1 MIPSDAPTRHDFV
14 WLGPSWREGLL
25 AGLREEALVARWV
38 GDGHPLIVARSQP
51 GDAPGALRLGLAT
64 PDKRRIALYIER
76 DAIVRHAPPPLLADL
91 PVPPS
96 WRPTVGGVSA
106 LGHPARVYGSL
117 AWAGMTG
124 LDYVRPDRSD
134 LDLLFTP
141 ADAAALQGLL
151 AGLRPLAVRAQPR
164 LDGEILLPGG
174 RAVAWREWL
183 GGGQVLVKAADQVY
197 LAESAA
203 LEREMWGMAA

>member
-1 MIPSDAPTRHDFV
+1 MIPSDTPARHDFV
-14 WLGPSWREGLL
+14 WLGPSWRDALL
-25 AGLREEALVARWV
+25 APLMEETLVARWV
-38 GDGHPLIVARSQP
+38 GDGQPLIVARSQP
-51 GDAPGALRLGLAT
+51 GDIPGALRLGLAT
-64 PDKRRIALYIER
+64 PDKRRIGLYINR
-76 DAIVRHAPPPLLADL
+76 DSIARHAPPPLLADL
-91 PVPPS
+91 QVPPS
-96 WRPTVGGVSA
+96 WLPTVAAVLA
-106 LGHPARVYGSL
+106 LVHPARVYGSL

-141 ADAAALQGLL
+141 ADGTALQGLL
-151 AGLRPLAVRAQPR
+151 ARLRPLAGREQPR

-203 LEREMWGMAA
+203 LEREMWGVAA

>member
-1 MIPSDAPTRHDFV
+1 MTPPDAPARHDFV

-51 GDAPGALRLGLAT
+51 GDAPGTLRLGLAT
-64 PDKRRIALYIER
+64 PDKQRIGLHIDR
-76 DAIVRHAPPPLLADL
+76 DAIARYAPPPLLADL
-91 PVPPS
+91 PVPSS
-96 WRPTVGGVSA
+96 WQPTVGAVLG

-134 LDLLFTP
+134 LDLIFTP
-141 ADAAALQGLL
+141 ADGAALQGLL
-151 AGLRPLAVRAQPR
+151 AGLRPLAVREHPR

-183 GGGQVLVKAADQVY
+183 GGGQVLVKAADQVF
-197 LAESAA
+197 LAESAV
-203 LEREMWGMAA
+203 LEREMRGMAA